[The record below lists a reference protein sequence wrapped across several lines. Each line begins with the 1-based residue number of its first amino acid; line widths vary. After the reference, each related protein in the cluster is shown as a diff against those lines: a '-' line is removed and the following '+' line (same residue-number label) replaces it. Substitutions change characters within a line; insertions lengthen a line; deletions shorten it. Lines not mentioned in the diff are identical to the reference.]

1 MKPAY
6 FSYATGGKEVIA
18 STGPI
23 TAAKAN
29 KKSIPKGKVKSA
41 TILWRQEYGPTL
53 SLTRL
58 PFAYR
63 QGHKKRPLAGPAPVG
78 PGVP

>member
-1 MKPAY
+1 LQ
-6 FSYATGGKEVIA
+6 
-18 STGPI
+18 
-23 TAAKAN
+23 AAKAN

-41 TILWRQEYGPTL
+41 TISWRQEYGRAL

-58 PFAYR
+58 PFAGR
-63 QGHKKRPLAGPAPVG
+63 KGHKKRPLAGPAPVG